1 MSFFLQHAIVT
12 VPTAKG
18 ILFSRTF
25 QAQNYNFPGQSIQH
39 LKVINQDIGEKTDIF
54 NRYMMDY

>member
-1 MSFFLQHAIVT
+1 M

-25 QAQNYNFPGQSIQH
+25 QGLNYYFPGKCLQH
-39 LKVINQDIGEKTDIF
+39 LKVINQGKC
-54 NRYMMDY
+54 